1 MNLQINTAS
10 GVALYEQIAEQ
21 LKQLIVS
28 GELPDS
34 YPLPSVRAL
43 AEKLGVSVI
52 TTRRAYT
59 ELEREGYVITT
70 PAKGTFVSS
79 RYTERLRELG
89 LMKLSEQIDDLG
101 YLARALDVSANQLT
115 ELVEEHYAYVSS
127 NPDNMAKLNK
137 FLQQRK
143 LRY

>member
-28 GELPDS
+28 GELPDN

-43 AEKLGVSVI
+43 AEQLGVSVI

-59 ELEREGYVITT
+59 ELEREGYVVTT

-89 LMKLSEQIDDLG
+89 LMKLSEHIDDLV
-101 YLARALDVSANQLT
+101 YLARALDISANQLN
-115 ELVEEHYAYVSS
+115 ELVAEHYAYVSS
-127 NPDNMAKLNK
+127 NPDNIAKLNK